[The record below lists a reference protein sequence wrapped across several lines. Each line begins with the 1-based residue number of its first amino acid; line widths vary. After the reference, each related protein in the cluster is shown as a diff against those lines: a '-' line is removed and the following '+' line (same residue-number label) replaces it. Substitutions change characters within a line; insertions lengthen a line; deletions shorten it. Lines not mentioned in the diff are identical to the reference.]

1 MITHQ
6 ERGEKD
12 QDVEDA
18 HSFRHIRSMSD
29 TICERL
35 ASCEHA
41 TVTFASVE
49 LIKTKRGEADS
60 LRVCGHTYVVM
71 DGDATLL
78 PR

>member
-1 MITHQ
+1 MVKIRTDRKKNRENHLIHKHVTTHQ

-41 TVTFASVE
+41 TVTFASE
-49 LIKTKRGEADS
+49 LS
-60 LRVCGHTYVVM
+60 
-71 DGDATLL
+71 
-78 PR
+78 